1 MGIIEEIQAFHTIT
15 SGKQKEYYADLLRNI
30 KPVKIVPLGSV
41 FTDEEIS
48 RIKQMNIRRN
58 ECYRN
63 SHLLTAL
70 FPGRVMYVEGR
81 VLPENLIPIDHAFN
95 RVGDVYVD
103 VTFELALK
111 LDVTRQQYAS
121 IAEYDLLDLKRIIT
135 ETGYWGDCYNHEWRK
150 KNKIVHEKN
159 TL

>member
-15 SGKQKEYYADLLRNI
+15 FGKQKEYYADLLRNI

-48 RIKQMNIRRN
+48 RIKRMNIRRN

-70 FPGRVMYVEGR
+70 FPSRVMYVEGR

-103 VTFELALK
+103 VTFELVLK
-111 LDVTRQQYAS
+111 LDVARQRYAS
-121 IAEYDLLDLKRIIT
+121 IAEYDLHTLSRIT
-135 ETGYWGDCYNHEWRK
+135 SASGYWGGCYEYEWIRK
-150 KNKIVHEKN
+150 HKSNGKH
-159 TL
+159 